1 MFLPLHDRNPIKHIK
16 FPYVTYGLIG
26 LNLVVFLIQSVQSD
40 GAFNATAA
48 SLGVIPVELF
58 GIYPGNGVPEWWTL
72 VTYQFLHG
80 GGLHMLS
87 NMLFLWI
94 FGDNIEDALGHVKFV
109 IFYLVCGIYP
119 GNGVPEWWTLVTYQ
133 FLHGS
138 WLHVLSNMLFLWIF
152 GDNIE
157 DALGHVKFVIFYLVC
172 GAGAAF
178 AHALFNAGS
187 FGPLV
192 GASGAVSGLMGAYI
206 LLYPHARVYVL
217 FRIVIPIPLPL
228 PAMWMLAGWFAV
240 QLFNLVIAPDAPVAW
255 WAHIGGMAVG
265 AALVVTLRRRE
276 IELFGGR

>member
-1 MFLPLHDRNPIKHIK
+1 MFLPLHDRNPIKHIQ
-16 FPYVTYGLIG
+16 FPFVTYGLIG
-26 LNLVVFLIQSVQSD
+26 INLVVFLVQSVQSD
-40 GAFNATAA
+40 LAFNATAA

-58 GIYPGNGVPEWWTL
+58 GTLPGT
-72 VTYQFLHG
+72 
-80 GGLHMLS
+80 
-87 NMLFLWI
+87 
-94 FGDNIEDALGHVKFV
+94 
-109 IFYLVCGIYP
+109 
-119 GNGVPEWWTLVTYQ
+119 GVPEWWTLVTYQ

-172 GAGAAF
+172 GAGAAV
-178 AHALFNAGS
+178 AHAAFNAGS

-217 FRIVIPIPLPL
+217 FRIIIPIPLPL

-255 WAHIGGMAVG
+255 WAHIGGMAIG
-265 AALVVTLRRRE
+265 AALVVPLRRRE